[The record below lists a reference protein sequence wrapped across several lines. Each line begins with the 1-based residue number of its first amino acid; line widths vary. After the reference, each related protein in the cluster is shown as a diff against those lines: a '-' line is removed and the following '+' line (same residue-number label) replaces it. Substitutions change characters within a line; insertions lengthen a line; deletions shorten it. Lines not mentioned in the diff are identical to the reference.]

1 MWMKSF
7 VLITGATSGIGL
19 ELAKIYSENNY
30 NLILIGRNTEML
42 NSLEKQFNN
51 VEVIIYS
58 LDLSNLDNVDYLIE
72 DIKRR
77 QVNVGILINNAGIGF
92 NGEFLTIPW
101 EKQEAVIE
109 LNIKA
114 LTKLT
119 YGILENM
126 KKVGQGKILNIAS
139 TGAYQ
144 PGPLI
149 SVYYATKAYVLSF
162 SVALRE
168 EMKDYG
174 IVVSTVCPGATKTEF
189 SKRAGKGDLDV
200 AMLPEVVAYEAYK
213 GLNKNK
219 AIIIPGKMN
228 KILVF
233 LSKIS
238 PTIIN
243 GKVVKKIQ
251 GKAMKK

>member
-1 MWMKSF
+1 MKSF

-30 NLILIGRNTEML
+30 NLILVGRNTEVL
-42 NSLEKQFNN
+42 NSLGKQFNN
-51 VEVIIYS
+51 VETITYS

-77 QVNVGILINNAGIGF
+77 QLKVGILINNAGIGF

-101 EKQEAVIE
+101 ENQETVIE
-109 LNIKA
+109 LNIKS

-119 YGILENM
+119 YGILEEM

-168 EMKDYG
+168 ELKEYG
-174 IVVSTVCPGATKTEF
+174 IVVSTVCPGATKTQF

-200 AMLPEVVAYEAYK
+200 AMSAEVVAYTAYR

-219 AIIIPGKMN
+219 GIIIPGVMN
-228 KILVF
+228 KVLVF